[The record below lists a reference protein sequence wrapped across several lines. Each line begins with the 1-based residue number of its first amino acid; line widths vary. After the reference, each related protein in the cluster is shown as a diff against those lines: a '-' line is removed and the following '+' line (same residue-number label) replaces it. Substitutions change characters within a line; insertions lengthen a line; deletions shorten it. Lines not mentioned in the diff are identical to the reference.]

1 MAPFTFF
8 KDPVFVETVME
19 KALIMNDTDAHRVN
33 QLWGEGSIRVF
44 ISHVAR
50 YKTLAME
57 IKEGLAD
64 FAVASFVAHEDI
76 EPTAE
81 WQTEIERALFS
92 MDLLVALLTEDF
104 SESEWTDQEVGIAI
118 GRDVPIVSVSLGV
131 DPYGF
136 IGKYQA
142 IRGISKNRDQIL
154 DGILGILFKRDG
166 LREEAVDAF
175 IKKVV
180 DAFSYAHANSL
191 ARYLPMIDQ
200 LSLGQ
205 EQALVEAFNGNSQV
219 NEAHG
224 FNPHIIDHLKRWT
237 GNNYKIEAGRYYANQ
252 LVMHEDIPL

>member
-1 MAPFTFF
+1 
-8 KDPVFVETVME
+8 ME
-19 KALIMNDTDAHRVN
+19 KTLIVNETDAYRVS

-44 ISHVAR
+44 ISHVAQ
-50 YKTLAME
+50 YKTLATE

-64 FAVASFVAHEDI
+64 FSVASFVAHEDI
-76 EPTAE
+76 EPAAE

-92 MDLLVALLTEDF
+92 MDMLVALLTDDF
-104 SESEWTDQEVGIAI
+104 SESKWTDQEVGIAI

-166 LREEAVDAF
+166 LREESVGALIKRVANAF
-175 IKKVV
+175 N
-180 DAFSYAHANSL
+180 YAHANSL

-200 LSLGQ
+200 LSPDQ
-205 EQALVEAFNGNSQV
+205 ERSLVEAFNTNSQV

-224 FNPHIIDHLKRWT
+224 FNPSIVGHLKRWT
-237 GNNYKIEAGRYYANQ
+237 GNNYRIEAGSRYANQ
-252 LVMHEDIPL
+252 LVLDEEIPF

>member
-1 MAPFTFF
+1 
-8 KDPVFVETVME
+8 
-19 KALIMNDTDAHRVN
+19 MNDTDAYRVN

-50 YKTLAME
+50 YKTLATE

-81 WQTEIERALFS
+81 WQTEIELALFS
-92 MDLLVALLTEDF
+92 MDVLVALWTEGF
-104 SESEWTDQEVGIAI
+104 SESKWTEQEVGIAI
-118 GRDVPIVSVSLGV
+118 GREVPIVSVSLGV

-142 IRGISKNRDQIL
+142 IRGISKTRDQIL
-154 DGILGILFKRDG
+154 DGILGVLFKRDG
-166 LREEAVDAF
+166 IREEAIDAF
-175 IKKVV
+175 IKKLS
-180 DAFSYAHANSL
+180 DAYNYARANSL
-191 ARYLPMIDQ
+191 ARYLSMIDQ
-200 LSLGQ
+200 MSPDQ
-205 EQALVEAFNGNSQV
+205 EQSLVEAFNTNSQV

-237 GNNYKIEAGRYYANQ
+237 GNNYKIEEGSYFANQ
-252 LVMHEDIPL
+252 LVLDEDIPL

>member
-1 MAPFTFF
+1 
-8 KDPVFVETVME
+8 ME
-19 KALIMNDTDAHRVN
+19 KALIMNDTDADRVN

-50 YKTLAME
+50 YRTLATE

-81 WQTEIERALFS
+81 WQSEIELALFS
-92 MDLLVALLTEDF
+92 MDMLVALLTEGF
-104 SESEWTDQEVGIAI
+104 SESKWTDQEVGIAI

-142 IRGISKNRDQIL
+142 IRGTGKNREQVL

-166 LREEAVDAF
+166 LREKSVGAFIERVADAF
-175 IKKVV
+175 
-180 DAFSYAHANSL
+180 DYPHANSL

-200 LSLGQ
+200 LSPDQ
-205 EQALVEAFNGNSQV
+205 EQALVEAYNTNSQV
-219 NEAHG
+219 NEAYG
-224 FNPHIIDHLKRWT
+224 FNPHTIDHLKRWT
-237 GNNYKIEAGRYYANQ
+237 GNNYRIEAGSRYANR
-252 LVMHEDIPL
+252 LVLEEEIPF